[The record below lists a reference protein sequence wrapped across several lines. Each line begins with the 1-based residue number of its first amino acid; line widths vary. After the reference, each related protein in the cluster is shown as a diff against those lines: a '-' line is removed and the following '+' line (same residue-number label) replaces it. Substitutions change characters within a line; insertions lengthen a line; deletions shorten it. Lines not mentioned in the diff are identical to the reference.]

1 MRSGVVN
8 IDSTLNSQ
16 HLTLHAVRTLFG
28 GRGKP
33 VPQKFIF
40 SAREVIMYPAIR
52 RGGPLAN
59 FRTMLDDFFN
69 EPFFTTASEAG
80 KAYWPR
86 MDIVEDKE
94 RFLVRAD
101 LPGINKDDIN
111 VSIEG
116 DMLTISGEKKEDGK
130 KIADAYSHIERAF
143 GSFSRTFTLPANIDR
158 DNVEANYKN
167 GVLELSL
174 LKTGEEKKRAKSIE
188 IK

>member
-1 MRSGVVN
+1 
-8 IDSTLNSQ
+8 
-16 HLTLHAVRTLFG
+16 
-28 GRGKP
+28 
-33 VPQKFIF
+33 
-40 SAREVIMYPAIR
+40 MYPAIR

-69 EPFFTTASEAG
+69 EPFFATASEAG

-116 DMLTISGEKKEDGK
+116 DMLTISGEKIDDSK
-130 KIADAYSHIERAF
+130 KMEGAYCHIERAC
-143 GSFSRTFTLPANIDR
+143 GAFSRTFTLPENIDR
-158 DNVEANYKN
+158 DKVEANFKN

-174 LKTGEEKKRAKSIE
+174 LKTGEEKRRAKAIE

>member
-1 MRSGVVN
+1 
-8 IDSTLNSQ
+8 
-16 HLTLHAVRTLFG
+16 
-28 GRGKP
+28 
-33 VPQKFIF
+33 
-40 SAREVIMYPAIR
+40 MYPALR
-52 RGGPLAN
+52 RGGPIAN

-69 EPFFTTASEAG
+69 EPFFTTTSEAG

-101 LPGINKDDIN
+101 LPGINKEDIN

-116 DMLTISGEKKEDGK
+116 DMLTISGEKKEESK
-130 KIADAYSHIERAF
+130 KLEDAYNHIERAF

-158 DNVEANYKN
+158 DKVEANYKN